1 VADQATGTVETGGAT
16 AAGTVSP
23 AQGAPH
29 PQHLE
34 HNPGRP
40 VSWIGVTITVIGSI
54 IGGVAFVPHLTWWL
68 FWTGVAVAVVGCL
81 VLAAAKTFSTDWY

>member
-16 AAGTVSP
+16 AAGAVSP
-23 AQGAPH
+23 AQGA
-29 PQHLE
+29 QHLE
-34 HNPGRP
+34 HSSGRP
-40 VSWIGVTITVIGSI
+40 VSWIGVTITIIGSI

-68 FWTGVAVAVVGCL
+68 FWTGVAITVVGCL